1 MLSRKMC
8 HLISQDLLSF
18 KLIENEKIKD
28 LGYENMYFVN
38 FKDYFHKKIYQ
49 ASNDTNSEK

>member
-49 ASNDTNSEK
+49 ASNDMNSEK